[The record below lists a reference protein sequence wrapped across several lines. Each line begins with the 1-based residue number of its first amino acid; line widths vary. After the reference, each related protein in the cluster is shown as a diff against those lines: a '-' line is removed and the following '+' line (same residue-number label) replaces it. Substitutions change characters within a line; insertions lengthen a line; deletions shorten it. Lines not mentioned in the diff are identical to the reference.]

1 MRFLMNKIYV
11 SLLDGLLVFRIV
23 LYYYKIT
30 AKMLMQI
37 YKHFF
42 YTKWE
47 WRMVIII
54 YYIVY
59 SLITFVIIFL
69 NLLNK
74 HLNTNKWYIIVT
86 VNNLY
91 FPLKTVFERRLFRL
105 KCQSSV
111 FCIRGIK
118 CISNSI

>member
-1 MRFLMNKIYV
+1 
-11 SLLDGLLVFRIV
+11 
-23 LYYYKIT
+23 
-30 AKMLMQI
+30 
-37 YKHFF
+37 
-42 YTKWE
+42 
-47 WRMVIII
+47 MVIIL
-54 YYIVY
+54 YYIVF
-59 SLITFVIIFL
+59 SLFTFVIIFL

-74 HLNTNKWYIIVT
+74 HMNTNKCYIIVT